1 MWVRSDR
8 ADVTDPGSASR
19 EPALNVNIFDVR
31 YAGLE
36 LWSNSSLE
44 LGIDYAMTNESD
56 AYTGKSLKDGVM
68 LTAELTQSIFNG
80 FNKTVLQY
88 GTEGYGKAIAY
99 DGAGNWYG
107 AEAEDGAAAYRIINH
122 GVMTFGQFDISHQLL
137 WQASTDDVQAG
148 QTADIETLSVVV
160 RPQYRWNELHTT
172 ILELG
177 AFTGQNAD
185 GSDKGG
191 QKYTIAQAISAGDSF
206 WARPEFRVYAS
217 YVQND
222 EGFVGN
228 SANQSD
234 SELNFGVQVEAW
246 W

>member
-1 MWVRSDR
+1 
-8 ADVTDPGSASR
+8 
-19 EPALNVNIFDVR
+19 
-31 YAGLE
+31 
-36 LWSNSSLE
+36 
-44 LGIDYAMTNESD
+44 
-56 AYTGKSLKDGVM
+56 
-68 LTAELTQSIFNG
+68 
-80 FNKTVLQY
+80 
-88 GTEGYGKAIAY
+88 
-99 DGAGNWYG
+99 
-107 AEAEDGAAAYRIINH
+107 
-122 GVMTFGQFDISHQLL
+122 MTFGQFDISHQLL
-137 WQASTDDVQAG
+137 WQASTDDVEAG

-185 GSDKGG
+185 GSDNGG

-217 YVQND
+217 YVKND

-228 SANQSD
+228 AANQSD